1 MPSVT
6 WDNAL
11 FVSDKKAEAFRELA
25 IRAQKL
31 QELLESIKEG
41 PPRPAK

>member
-25 IRAQKL
+25 IRQKL

-41 PPRPAK
+41 PPCPAK